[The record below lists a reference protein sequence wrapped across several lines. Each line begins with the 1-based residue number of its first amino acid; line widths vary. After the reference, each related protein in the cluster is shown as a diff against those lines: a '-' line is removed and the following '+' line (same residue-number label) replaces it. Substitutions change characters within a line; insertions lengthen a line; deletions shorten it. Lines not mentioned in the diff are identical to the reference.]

1 MRSARIDRLSRTAI
15 IALELI
21 FVSGCASSA
30 TPPQS
35 VADQAQSNPSLV
47 VVVASDVFVTGNPR
61 VPFVLFDGTKPF
73 DGAQSI
79 QVTAYDLGESTPT
92 PGWSGQAVTY
102 ADYEIPYWVV
112 YPELPHSGYWGIDT
126 SIELTDGTHTSGE
139 FAIEVV
145 DHSDSPGVGDRAL
158 ATENRTL
165 KTEPDIRKL
174 SSDSNPDLDLYQMTV
189 AEALK
194 TGLPTVVTFATP
206 GYCTSHLCAP
216 VVNSVKAA
224 AQQFSGEANFIH
236 IEVYKTFDPL
246 VYADEMAEWG
256 LESEP
261 WTFVIDSQGIITAR
275 LGGPVSLNEL
285 AQNLEPELAK

>member
-1 MRSARIDRLSRTAI
+1 MGTLNLDRATR
-15 IALELI
+15 IALNVVSLA
-21 FVSGCASSA
+21 FVSACASS
-30 TPPQS
+30 PPAPS
-35 VADQAQSNPSLV
+35 STAEPGQAGPSLV
-47 VVVASDVFVTGNPR
+47 VVVASDVFVAGKPR
-61 VPFVLFDGTKPF
+61 VPFVLFDGERPF
-73 DGAQSI
+73 AEAQSI
-79 QVTAYDLGESTPT
+79 QVTAYDLSESTPT
-92 PGWSGQAVTY
+92 PGWTGTAVAY
-102 ADYEIPYWVV
+102 ADYEIPYWVA
-112 YPELPHSGYWGIDT
+112 YPELPHAGYWGIGAR
-126 SIELTDGTHTSGE
+126 IALADGSETTGE

-145 DHSDSPGVGDRAL
+145 EHSDSPGVGDRAL

-174 SSDSNPDLDLYQMTV
+174 SSDADPDLDLYQMTV

-224 AQQFSGEANFIH
+224 SEEFSGKANFIH

-246 VYADEMAEWG
+246 VYADEMGEWH

-261 WTFVIDSQGIITAR
+261 WTFVIDRQGKITAR
-275 LGGPVSLNEL
+275 LGGPVSAKEL
-285 AQNLEPELAK
+285 SQSLEADFVQ